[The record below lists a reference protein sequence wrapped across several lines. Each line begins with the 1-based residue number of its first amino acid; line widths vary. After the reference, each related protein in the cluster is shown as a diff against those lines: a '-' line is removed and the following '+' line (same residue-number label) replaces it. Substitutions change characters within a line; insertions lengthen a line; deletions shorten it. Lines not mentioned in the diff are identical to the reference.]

1 MRLWVHAVLVMLAW
15 LMLLAPGHA
24 ALDGM
29 ETARAETRSDL
40 RWENIRGAPYWV
52 AGPLPVADKRGGW
65 HAVDLDATVGIA
77 LHLPAHAM
85 LRIEAADGSG
95 ARSPVFALS
104 QGTGLAIEIEAVRAS
119 DGRSWL
125 LRTET
130 TQPAVV
136 HLRAADGTTPQR
148 VALFIARVE
157 LPPEPIA
164 YRHELLLPGPA
175 VDVRRANE
183 AAGRRHVQVTAGQ
196 EITVTVNGPDRLLL
210 EYRLAAGEAPPK
222 AIPVL
227 QASLGPL
234 AAQLVRQPT
243 GPETV
248 APVRVDGA
256 WQASARL
263 ERVTLDLPPGEHA
276 LRLRSSHAVM
286 LRAATARL
294 PDLLLPVLNL
304 PEGWAALAGN
314 AALEAAEQES
324 VAAAASNRWRDIG
337 LLAPQRLQR
346 EARAFPAQPAVQGAA
361 DELQGQFTQFYD
373 LVPATPNT
381 VRTLAVSIR
390 QPQPVNEIAHHHIFG
405 PDAAA
410 SPELSPT
417 ALFHRI
423 THSGTRFELPAVA
436 YPLRVRAL
444 LPADADP
451 ARIEVRYGDGT
462 VTTLVSGMPALV
474 NDRLRPDA
482 GDLAAV
488 PTDPWLPGL
497 GGRSDRLGQVALV
510 SRVAAVDWMVPAN
523 ARTIELRSLAKD
535 VELALQW
542 AGSTEYFPDDEV
554 LAAWVA
560 TRDGPEPLELLRQDA
575 LRPLQRRVEAAR
587 AQYIAN
593 ITPPPAHF
601 AAVDEVVM
609 RRAAQAAA
617 SESEPARAVE
627 LWQQALPARDP
638 ALRARALQGLAQSL
652 FAAGERF
659 TGERLLRSHW
669 IGADPA
675 LARVAQAELEALY
688 QREDDLSMQL
698 LFAAAQSA
706 SDPAAYGALSALLAA
721 NGDDQ
726 LALLAGLAAPQPT
739 LPALLQSALRSRHPK
754 TFDALL
760 AQLNTPSQRAHWQS
774 QRLLSYGSSLAA
786 GTFFQAPEDAA
797 WEEALRIGHGIA
809 WALHGEPVG
818 RADAVAAW
826 TAWQARHPGPHIWRP
841 EAGAVLRHGGGLR
854 LRSVPLNLRS
864 QWWRASTGQPLVAQ
878 VVGPA
883 RVRIEARPLH
893 VDATSVLDGWLQVQ
907 ADGQLWLMPFHQNQ
921 ASPGLELDTGGA
933 LPGAAVTREIDL
945 PAGLHVLNIASR
957 ESDVAAR
964 LLIARPALQLPVL
977 PAPAAAHFMPHVAQ
991 AARREPAPTCG
1002 AARGCQLVAAA
1013 TLEPFDTVFET
1024 VSWQGLP
1031 PFAAIRDPLAEK
1043 LANGEVEGALA
1054 LATDPR
1060 EKMRLVLWLAQVQP
1074 GARARALAL
1083 GSAVAN
1089 AHPLPE
1095 IRSQWERLSQG
1106 SGWVTLP
1113 LIDRSAGL
1121 RRIETTQGAPESPG
1135 GRIRA
1140 ALMAPLRPGEV
1151 RLGADSRAT
1160 LVYAE
1165 PEALTV
1171 DALLT
1176 LDDLPGMP
1184 TLLVDVQVELNARVV
1199 RTVRLDTSQRGQQV
1213 RIQVPPGNQAL
1224 SVSLKQ
1230 PYPNQFVRVRF
1241 AARLLPEP
1249 QVTRD
1254 WHIATR
1260 AQPVQVTVAGP
1271 VAVRIDRL
1279 DSDGVRSE
1287 EQLLTEPIATF
1298 TLAPQPGA
1306 AESLYRIAQ
1315 RLADPLPPQVLPPRP
1330 NNYAPTPMPE
1340 PPDAWGP
1347 QPRPQ
1352 APRQVRFVDVEPL
1365 VRPASTWTAR
1375 AGLHLR
1381 RDSEDG
1387 GDDVRPSEHF
1397 AESGLTWRQGSDD
1410 QTQWLQADFLW
1421 RKPAHANP
1429 VLGLRL
1435 SAEQEIRWFAL
1446 FAQPLRVKASLTAF
1460 GQDTPVG
1467 RGAAATARAAVS
1479 QLRPI
1484 TPTLSQELE
1493 VGLVAR
1499 AMNLERTAYA
1509 DRVDADVFSAY
1520 RMNHRRALVLSE
1532 TLSWRPWRDSHL
1544 AAQAAVTTNPDFNPL
1559 RPDQL
1564 SLDLSWRQLAG
1575 PVRIEAGMRT
1585 IHFLADQHR
1594 PESELRRQW
1603 RLLLSAERWLDNGT
1617 RLELLSHLRV
1627 DVGRPNFVGGV
1638 ELRWHWGDSRHFR
1651 DFSPSEIDF
1660 RALRT
1665 WRTPVVGNRIE
1676 EQ

>member
-1 MRLWVHAVLVMLAW
+1 MRLWIHAVLSVIAW
-15 LMLLAPGHA
+15 LMPMAPSHA

-29 ETARAETRSDL
+29 ETVRAGMRADL
-40 RWENIRGAPYWV
+40 RWENVRGAPYWV
-52 AGPLPVADKRGGW
+52 AGPLPAADKHGGW
-65 HAVDLDATVGIA
+65 HAVNLDAAAGIA

-85 LRIEAADGSG
+85 LRVVASAGSAATP
-95 ARSPVFALS
+95 PVFALS
-104 QGTGLAIEIEAVRAS
+104 QGTGLAIETEAVRAS

-125 LRTET
+125 LKTGT
-130 TQPAVV
+130 VQPAVV
-136 HLRAADGTTPQR
+136 HLRAPEGTAPQR
-148 VALFIARVE
+148 VALFIARFE
-157 LPPEPIA
+157 LPPEPVA
-164 YRHELLLPGPA
+164 YRHELALPGPA
-175 VDVRRANE
+175 VEVRRADE
-183 AAGRRHVQVTAGQ
+183 AAGRRHVQVAAGQ
-196 EITVTVNGPDRLLL
+196 EVAVTVNGPDRLLL

-222 AIPVL
+222 AIPAL
-227 QASLGPL
+227 QASLGLL

-263 ERVTLDLPPGEHA
+263 ERFTLELPPGEHA
-276 LRLRSSHAVM
+276 LRLRASHAVL

-294 PDLLLPVLNL
+294 PDLLLPGLNL

-337 LLAPQRLQR
+337 MLAPQRLQR
-346 EARAFPAQPAVQGAA
+346 EARALPALPAVQGAA
-361 DELQGQFTQFYD
+361 DELQGQFTQFHD
-373 LVPATPNT
+373 LVPATAGT

-390 QPQPVNEIAHHHIFG
+390 QPQPVNEAARHHIAG
-405 PDAAA
+405 PNAAA
-410 SPELSPT
+410 SPEPPPT
-417 ALFHRI
+417 ALFHRL
-423 THSGTRFELPAVA
+423 TNAATRYELPAVA

-444 LPADADP
+444 VPANADP
-451 ARIEVRYGDGT
+451 ARIEVRHGDGT
-462 VTTLVSGMPALV
+462 VTTLLSGMPALA
-474 NDRLRPDA
+474 NERLRPGA
-482 GDLAAV
+482 GDLAAI
-488 PTDPWLPGL
+488 PTDLWLPGL
-497 GGRSDRLGQVALV
+497 GGRSDRLGQAAPV
-510 SRVAAVDWMVPAN
+510 SQVAAVDWVVPAN
-523 ARTIELRSLAKD
+523 ARTIELRSLAND

-542 AGSTEYFPDDEV
+542 AGSTEYFPDDQL

-560 TRDGPEPLELLRQDA
+560 TRDGPEPLDLLRQDA
-575 LRPLQRRVEAAR
+575 LRPLQSRVEAAR
-587 AQYIAN
+587 AQYVAN
-593 ITPPPAHF
+593 VSPPPAHS
-601 AAVDEVVM
+601 AVVDEAVLRQAV
-609 RRAAQAAA
+609 QAAA
-617 SESEPARAVE
+617 RESDTARAVE

-638 ALRARALQGLAQSL
+638 TLRARALQGLAQSL

-669 IGADPA
+669 TGPDPV
-675 LARVAQAELEALY
+675 LARVAQVELEALY
-688 QREDDLSMQL
+688 QREGDLAMQL

-706 SDPAAYGALSALLAA
+706 RDPAAYGALSALLAA
-721 NGDDQ
+721 DGEDR
-726 LALLAGLAAPQPT
+726 LALLAGLAAPQPA
-739 LPALLQSALRSRHPK
+739 LPALLQSALRSRYPT

-760 AQLNTPSQRAHWQS
+760 ARLTTPAQRDYWQT
-774 QRLLSYGSSLAA
+774 QRLLSYGGTLAA
-786 GTFFQAPEDAA
+786 NAFFQAPGDGA
-797 WEEALRIGHGIA
+797 WNEALRTGRDIA
-809 WALHGEPVG
+809 LALHGEPTG
-818 RADAVAAW
+818 HAGAVAAW
-826 TAWQARHPGPHIWRP
+826 TGWQARHPGPHWWRA

-864 QWWRASTGQPLVAQ
+864 QWWRASTRQPLVVQ
-878 VVGPA
+878 VAGPA
-883 RVRIEARPLH
+883 RIRIEARPLH
-893 VDATSVLDGWLQVQ
+893 ADASSLLDGWLQVQ
-907 ADGQLWLMPFHQNQ
+907 ADGQLWLMPFHHNQ

-945 PAGLHVLNIASR
+945 PAGLHTLNIASR

-964 LLIARPALQLPVL
+964 LLVARPTLQLPVL

-991 AARREPAPTCG
+991 VARLVPAPWCG
-1002 AARGCQLVAAA
+1002 AGRGCQLVTGAK
-1013 TLEPFDTVFET
+1013 LEPFDTVFET

-1031 PFAAIRDPLAEK
+1031 PAAAIRDPLAQK
-1043 LANGEVEGALA
+1043 LANGDVEGALA
-1054 LATDPR
+1054 WATDPR
-1060 EKMRLVLWLAQVQP
+1060 EKMRLLLWMAQVQA

-1083 GSAVAN
+1083 GSAVAS

-1095 IRSQWERLSQG
+1095 IRSQWEWLSQG

-1113 LIDRSAGL
+1113 LVDRSAGL
-1121 RRIETTQGAPESPG
+1121 RRIETMQGTPESPG

-1140 ALMAPLRPGEV
+1140 ALMAPLRPGEI

-1160 LVYAE
+1160 LAYAE
-1165 PEALTV
+1165 ADALTV
-1171 DALLT
+1171 DAQLT

-1184 TLLVDVQVELNARVV
+1184 TLPIDVQVELNARVV
-1199 RTVRLDTSQRGQQV
+1199 RTVRLNTSQPGQQV
-1213 RIQVPPGNQAL
+1213 RVRVPPGNQAL
-1224 SVSLKQ
+1224 SISLKQ

-1241 AARLLPEP
+1241 ASRLLPEP
-1249 QVTRD
+1249 LVTRD

-1260 AQPVQVTVAGP
+1260 TQPVQVTVAGP

-1287 EQLLTEPIATF
+1287 ERLLTEPIATF

-1315 RLADPLPPQVLPPRP
+1315 RLADPLPAQVLPPRP

-1340 PPDAWGP
+1340 PPDAWSL
-1347 QPRPQ
+1347 QSRPQ
-1352 APRQVRFVDVEPL
+1352 APRQVSFVDAEPL
-1365 VRPASTWTAR
+1365 ARPAGTWTAR
-1375 AGLHLR
+1375 AGLHVR
-1381 RDSEDG
+1381 RHTEDG
-1387 GDDVRPSEHF
+1387 GDDLPLSERF

-1421 RKPAHANP
+1421 RKPARASP
-1429 VLGLRL
+1429 VFGLRL
-1435 SAEQEIRWFAL
+1435 SAEQEMRWFAR
-1446 FAQPLRVKASLTAF
+1446 FAQPLRLKASMTAF
-1460 GQDTPVG
+1460 GQNTPDG
-1467 RGAAATARAAVS
+1467 RGAAATARVAVS

-1484 TPTLSQELE
+1484 TPTLSHELE

-1509 DRVDADVFSAY
+1509 DQVDSDVFSAY
-1520 RMNHRRALVLSE
+1520 RVNHRRALVLSE

-1585 IHFLADQHR
+1585 TRFQADQFR

-1617 RLELLSHLRV
+1617 RLELLSHLRA
-1627 DVGRPNFVGGV
+1627 DVGRSNFVGGV
-1638 ELRWHWGDSRHFR
+1638 ELRWHWGGARHFR

-1665 WRTPVVGNRIE
+1665 WRAPTVGNRIE